1 VVGGVAA
8 AVVALALVAVLPPA
22 VASDAP
28 GTSRV
33 SVASDGAQANA
44 TSGLSRLSADGR
56 FVAFQSFAANLV
68 PGDTNGQYDA
78 FVHDRKTQET
88 IRVSVSEDGSEAR
101 GYQYIQ
107 SLAISGD
114 GRVVAFQSSAS
125 DLVAG
130 DTNAADD
137 IFVHQIDTGETT
149 RVSVSSEGTQGNGPV
164 LGVALNDDG
173 RFVAFTSGATNL
185 VPGDTNGDM
194 DVFVHDRKTGETT
207 RVSVAS
213 DGSQARGGGGGY
225 EVSLSG
231 DGGFVAFASGSD
243 DLVPDDRNGRVDVF
257 VHDRK
262 TDEMSLVSRRSDGTQ
277 GDESSWAP
285 AISGDGRYVAF
296 ESSARN
302 LGGDVDPD
310 PWMDIFVHDR
320 KTGRT
325 TPVSVSAD
333 GERGNWN
340 SYSATVSA
348 GGRYIGFMSD
358 ANNVV
363 PGDTNDARDA
373 FVFDLRTRR
382 PTRVSA
388 SWAGV
393 EGNAHSFR
401 PSIDRAGRVVVF
413 ASVASNLVPG
423 DTNDSGD
430 VFVRLL

>member
-1 VVGGVAA
+1 VVGGVVA
-8 AVVALALVAVLPPA
+8 AVVALALVAALPPA
-22 VASDAP
+22 VASNAS

-33 SVASDGAQANA
+33 SVASDGTQANA

-88 IRVSVSEDGSEAR
+88 IRVSVSEDGNEAR
-101 GYQYIQ
+101 GYQSIQ
-107 SLAISGD
+107 TLAISGD
-114 GRVVAFQSSAS
+114 GRVVAFQSNAA
-125 DLVAG
+125 DLVAD

-137 IFVHQIDTGETT
+137 IFVHQIDARETT

-164 LGVALNDDG
+164 LGVAVNDDG
-173 RFVAFTSGATNL
+173 RFVAFSSQATNL
-185 VPGDTNGDM
+185 VPGDTNGEQ
-194 DVFVHDRKTGETT
+194 DVFVHDRQTGETT
-207 RVSVAS
+207 RVSEAS
-213 DGSQARGGGGGY
+213 DGSQARGGAGGY
-225 EVSLSG
+225 ELSLSA
-231 DGGFVAFASGSD
+231 DGRFVAFASGSD

-257 VHDRK
+257 VHDRN
-262 TDEMSLVSRRSDGTQ
+262 TGETTLVSRRSDGTQ

-285 AISGDGRYVAF
+285 TISGDGRYVAF

-302 LGGDVDPD
+302 LAGEVDPAS
-310 PWMDIFVHDR
+310 WMDIFVHDR
-320 KTGRT
+320 KTGHT

-340 SYSATVSA
+340 SYSATVSP
-348 GGRYIGFMSD
+348 GGRYIGFMSE
-358 ANNVV
+358 ANNLV
-363 PGDTNDARDA
+363 PGDTNHARDA
-373 FVFDLRTRR
+373 FVFDLRTGR

-388 SWAGV
+388 SRAA
-393 EGNAHSFR
+393 EGNASSFQ
-401 PSIDRAGRVVVF
+401 PSIDRAGRVVAF

-423 DTNDSGD
+423 DTNDSAD